1 MTVIRQ
7 GGESYM
13 HETVDK
19 KVEIWKKK
27 LWQGVHKSSYDSWL
41 GAIKE

>member
-7 GGESYM
+7 SGESYM

-19 KVEIWKKK
+19 KVEIWKNCGKVYIN
-27 LWQGVHKSSYDSWL
+27 LRTIHDW
-41 GAIKE
+41 EP